1 MNRLRGVR
9 PNASK
14 MEKIALCK
22 LGHIEDG
29 NPVEL
34 GQQLRDLRTRYP
46 HMDIFGGCCGTGDR
60 HLREIAKALLRSPP
74 RPALPT

>member
-1 MNRLRGVR
+1 VR

-29 NPVEL
+29 DPVEL
-34 GQQLRDLRTRYP
+34 GGQLGDLAERYP
-46 HMDIFGGCCGTGDR
+46 HMDIFGGCCGSDLR
-60 HLREIAKALLRSPP
+60 HVTQIATTLSR
-74 RPALPT
+74 

>member
-34 GQQLRDLRTRYP
+34 GQQLRDLRARYP
-46 HMDIFGGCCGTGDR
+46 HMDIFGGCCGTGHT
-60 HLREIAKALLRSPP
+60 HLREIARAL
-74 RPALPT
+74 T